1 MMNRQIIYLLAI
13 NKFYTPDYME
23 TDRNTGSEFV
33 SVASS
38 TLSAQLSSILGQISG
53 NWNIAPNVR
62 SEKGDFSDVEVE
74 VALSSQLLNNRLL
87 FNGNLGY
94 RDNTMNNNSF
104 IGDFDLEYL
113 LTRNGNLRLKAYNHY
128 NDQNYYIKSALTT
141 QGVGILFKRDF
152 TTWKE
157 LFDIKW
163 RDQFSRRRSET
174 EKAENASSE
183 AISNDSQSKKKKKKK
198 NRKNKKNSSA
208 TEPENTR
215 PIAEK

>member
-1 MMNRQIIYLLAI
+1 
-13 NKFYTPDYME
+13 
-23 TDRNTGSEFV
+23 
-33 SVASS
+33 
-38 TLSAQLSSILGQISG
+38 
-53 NWNIAPNVR
+53 
-62 SEKGDFSDVEVE
+62 
-74 VALSSQLLNNRLL
+74 
-87 FNGNLGY
+87 
-94 RDNTMNNNSF
+94 MNNNSF

-174 EKAENASSE
+174 EKTENASSE